1 MKIGYLGSGAWG
13 FCLANMLAGKGY
25 DVTCWTLLPELADKI
40 NRGEPHPNLPG
51 SCRHRNLTLTTD
63 LQETLS
69 RKDFVIESVTSK
81 GLREVLQKSE
91 KINCPFVL
99 TSKGIEQDTGLTL
112 PQVASECIGDR
123 EKVALV
129 SGPSFAAEVV
139 KGMPT
144 SVVSSAY
151 NQALSEEVSKLFT
164 TDSFRV
170 YPNADILG
178 VAYGGALKNVLAI
191 ACGITEGMNLGA
203 SAKAALMTRGL
214 HEIRKL
220 GVKCGCRPETFYG
233 LSGMGDLCLTC
244 HSMTSRNFQ
253 FGYLLAKGKSA
264 LAAQQEIGMVV
275 EGVYTVVSAHQL
287 AQKHHI
293 DMPITHVVYR
303 ILHDGLSPKDAVV
316 KLMSRKIKKEH
327 L

>member
-25 DVTCWTLLPELADKI
+25 DVVCWTLFQELADRI
-40 NRGEPHPNLPG
+40 NSGKPHPNLPG
-51 SCRHRNLTLTTD
+51 SCKHPNLTLTTD
-63 LQETLS
+63 LQTVLS
-69 RKDFVIESVTSK
+69 GKDYVVESVTSK
-81 GLREVLQKSE
+81 GLREVLQKAG
-91 KINCPFVL
+91 KIDCPFIL

-112 PQVASECIGDR
+112 PEVSAALLCDKDKI
-123 EKVALV
+123 ALV
-129 SGPSFAAEVV
+129 SGPSFASEVV
-139 KGMPT
+139 QGMPT
-144 SVVSSAY
+144 SVVSSAF
-151 NQALSEEVSKLFT
+151 NPALSDEVSQLFT
-164 TDSFRV
+164 TESFRV

-191 ACGITEGMNLGA
+191 ACGITEGMNFGA

-244 HSMTSRNFQ
+244 NSMTSRNFQ

-264 LAAQQEIGMVV
+264 EEAQKEIGMVV

-287 AQKHHI
+287 SQKHRI
-293 DMPITHVVYR
+293 DMPITDVVYS
-303 ILHDGLSPKDAVV
+303 ILHGGLSPKEAVV
-316 KLMSRKIKKEH
+316 KLMSRKIKEEH